1 MKINRN
7 NARHYKWKDVCDG
20 WHFVESNDLSI
31 IVEKMPPGTKE
42 DKHYH
47 NISKQFFYVLSGQ
60 LTITI
65 DDKKIMLD
73 QGDGVEIQSKI
84 VHQVINNSKDEVEF
98 IVKSLPKSHGDK
110 VICS

>member
-1 MKINRN
+1 M
-7 NARHYKWKDVCDG
+7 
-20 WHFVESNDLSI
+20 S
-31 IVEKMPPGTKE
+31 PGTKE

-60 LTITI
+60 LTIII

-98 IVKSLPKSHGDK
+98 IVTSLPKSHGDK